1 MNLLS
6 NGIKYAFPNTEL
18 NLQIYGNKDKIGFE
32 FTNESP
38 YIPEEKR
45 KAIFGQ
51 YVSYAFTH
59 NELGIGLGLYA
70 SKKIIDGHSGN
81 IFVESYSDNRNS
93 FGFRI
98 PIVQKDKSV
107 DKLVQF

>member
-1 MNLLS
+1 MLTLS
-6 NGIKYAFPNTEL
+6 FNHITILFH
-18 NLQIYGNKDKIGFE
+18 KIGFE

-81 IFVESYSDNRNS
+81 IFVESYNDNRNS

-98 PIVQKDKSV
+98 PIEQKDKSV
-107 DKLVQF
+107 DKVINF